1 MDSKKYYELLGIE
14 ADYAGDDLADL
25 ATRKYNRI
33 LADLISKRDAGEIDD
48 DTLYQKKDELLE
60 AKEALIKKAS
70 KANPTGAKK
79 AEKAKSVAGNGL
91 KKGIVCAAAVVVI
104 GAITLTGFLGG
115 CSKQNTIDQNQT
127 GFESSSVE
135 YEAGNT
141 VSTEES
147 VGKEETQGTESTE
160 STESTEATEGQEE
173 KEEEKA
179 PEAVNYGDI
188 MDEALVRERAA
199 TLVKEL
205 NEANVIN
212 PVTGVSYT
220 EDEIY
225 ALILYSNGM
234 YIPSTIEEIDVLHL
248 NLLNLL
254 VSPLNTDAYL
264 FHVAYVTGNEDFKDL
279 AVEYAKDMK
288 PINFAGAFAEYG
300 TNGVYPLSVW
310 MQQQR
315 EAIYSTTDREEVERI
330 YNEVGQVMAD
340 LMKGNGCTI
349 TVTIDGKE
357 NTYTF
362 TSEQVLA
369 NHASAMLL
377 TVDAQLIFANH
388 YQIRDENNKIIDS
401 VPEQWEVYNKFNSA
415 EPDIVSLDEIQAWIN
430 NGCDYEWGI
439 DSVLINGQTFG
450 QRIQGDLEG
459 MAQNN
464 YAMTHGSQ
472 ALTK

>member
-14 ADYAGDDLADL
+14 ADYTGDNLADL
-25 ATRKYNRI
+25 ATRNYNRI
-33 LADLISKRDAGEIDD
+33 LSGLISKRDAGEIDD

-60 AKEALIKKAS
+60 AKNALIQKAS
-70 KANPTGAKK
+70 KSNPTGARK
-79 AEKAKSVAGNGL
+79 AEKTKSVASNGL
-91 KKGIVCAAAVVVI
+91 KKGITCAAVVVLAGTI
-104 GAITLTGFLGG
+104 ALTGFLGG
-115 CSKQNTIDQNQT
+115 CSKEDKNDQPQVVV
-127 GFESSSVE
+127 ESSTVD
-135 YEAGNT
+135 YQNGNT
-141 VSTEES
+141 NPTEET
-147 VGKEETQGTESTE
+147 VGKEETS
-160 STESTEATEGQEE
+160 STEATEEKEE
-173 KEEEKA
+173 KEET
-179 PEAVNYGDI
+179 PVVVNYGDI
-188 MDEALVRERAA
+188 MDETLVRERAA
-199 TLVKEL
+199 TLVAEL

-212 PVTGVSYT
+212 PVTCVPFT

-225 ALILYSNGM
+225 ALILYSNGV
-234 YIPSTIEEIDVLHL
+234 YVPSTMEEIDVLHL

-254 VSPLNTDAYL
+254 ISPLNTDAYL
-264 FHVAYVTGNEDFKDL
+264 YHVVYATGNDEFKDV
-279 AVEYAKDMK
+279 AVEYSKNLK
-288 PINFAGAFAEYG
+288 PINFAGAFAQYG
-300 TNGVYPLSVW
+300 QNGVYPLSVW

-315 EAIYSTTDREEVERI
+315 EAIYSTTDREEIKRI
-330 YNEVGQVMAD
+330 YSEVGQVMAD

-388 YQIRDENNKIIDS
+388 YEIRDENNKVIDS
-401 VPEQWEVYNKFNSA
+401 APEQWEVYNKFNGTD
-415 EPDIVSLDEIQAWIN
+415 PDIVSLDEIQAWIN
-430 NGCDYEWGI
+430 NGCDYEWEI